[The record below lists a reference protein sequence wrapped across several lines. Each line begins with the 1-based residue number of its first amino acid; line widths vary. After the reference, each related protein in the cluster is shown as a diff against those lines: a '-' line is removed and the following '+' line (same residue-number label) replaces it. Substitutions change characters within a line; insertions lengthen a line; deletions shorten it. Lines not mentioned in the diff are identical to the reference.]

1 MINFLIL
8 WFLGNKV
15 SEKTTQISLL
25 TRYTV
30 YTANSKYITYSKIAC
45 AYKFIG
51 KSKKTPQLSWT
62 LDSIRISAEWS
73 RQLSRHRDNVVSRLV
88 KNVIYSIAASH
99 KEWN

>member
-30 YTANSKYITYSKIAC
+30 YTLIIQQTQNILHTVRLPVHTNLLERV
-45 AYKFIG
+45 
-51 KSKKTPQLSWT
+51 KKHHNYLEHLIQY
-62 LDSIRISAEWS
+62 
-73 RQLSRHRDNVVSRLV
+73 V
-88 KNVIYSIAASH
+88 
-99 KEWN
+99 